1 MGNNKELG
9 QEGEQIAA
17 DYLAGKGYQIL
28 RKNYRYKRAEV
39 DIIAQLGN
47 MLTFVEV
54 KYRRSNAFGFPEE
67 FVNEK
72 KQELLQ
78 SAAENYVEEQR
89 WTGHIR
95 FDIIAIT
102 RQGRLDV
109 EHFEDAF

>member
-17 DYLAGKGYQIL
+17 DYLAGKGYQIV

-54 KYRRSNAFGFPEE
+54 KYRGSNAFGFPEE

-78 SAAENYVEEQR
+78 SAAENYVEERQ
-89 WTGHIR
+89 WTGDIR

-102 RQGRLDV
+102 RRGQLDV
-109 EHFEDAF
+109 VHFEDAF